1 MQGLLRIY
9 SQYILRLKGS
19 IIYQQ
24 LANLVFTAPTG
35 DRGQLMFQIKL
46 ESDEIQF
53 CPTWIVS
60 HHNILH
66 YNIS

>member
-1 MQGLLRIY
+1 MNIF
-9 SQYILRLKGS
+9 SILRLTNIIILNS
-19 IIYQQ
+19 I
-24 LANLVFTAPTG
+24 NLVFTAPTG

-66 YNIS
+66 YTIS